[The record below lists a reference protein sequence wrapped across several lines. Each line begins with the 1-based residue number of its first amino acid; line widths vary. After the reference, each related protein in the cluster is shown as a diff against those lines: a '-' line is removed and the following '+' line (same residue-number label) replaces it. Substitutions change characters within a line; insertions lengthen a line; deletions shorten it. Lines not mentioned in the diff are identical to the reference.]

1 MRQVPGRSDMTVILG
16 VDAGTTG
23 ALALI
28 DDDGI
33 IDVADMPTADNVVSP
48 VLIEAWLADWA
59 PQSDDIALAVVERL
73 HAMPPPIGSKAN
85 FSKGHSYGVVLG
97 VLAARHV
104 PLEMPTPS
112 NWKREMGVTKDKD
125 SSRALAL
132 NLWPGDHGLFTRK
145 KDADR
150 AEAAL
155 LAEWGR
161 RLLVERGQAA

>member
-1 MRQVPGRSDMTVILG
+1 MILG
-16 VDAGTTG
+16 IDCGVTG

-28 DDDGI
+28 DMEGRLST
-33 IDVADMPTADNVVSP
+33 VTDMPAVDKAVAP
-48 VLIEAWLADWA
+48 ALLADWLCEVE
-59 PQSDDIALAVVERL
+59 DEYGRNTLAVVERL

-97 VLAARHV
+97 ALATLRCPIEA
-104 PLEMPTPS
+104 PTPAA
-112 NWKREMGVTKDKD
+112 WKKAIGVTSDKETA
-125 SSRALAL
+125 RKKALD
-132 NLWPGDHGLFTRK
+132 LWPAWSETFRLK
-145 KDADR
+145 KHADR